1 MFAFGGT
8 INDQSWPEYD
18 AAKCVDNEV
27 EIVVQVNGKI
37 RARMSVGIDDAQ
49 DAVIEKAK
57 NNEKVAA
64 EISSKTV
71 IKELYVKGKLVNIV
85 VK

>member
-1 MFAFGGT
+1 
-8 INDQSWPEYD
+8 
-18 AAKCVDNEV
+18 
-27 EIVVQVNGKI
+27 
-37 RARMSVGIDDAQ
+37 MSVGIDDAQ

-64 EISSKTV
+64 EISGKTV

>member
-1 MFAFGGT
+1 MNFALAVWNT
-8 INDQSWPEYD
+8 LVWWWCPIRSWKKVARASDGAVKLDKSALPE
-18 AAKCVDNEV
+18 KVL
-27 EIVVQVNGKI
+27 
-37 RARMSVGIDDAQ
+37 
-49 DAVIEKAK
+49 AVIEKAK

-64 EISSKTV
+64 EISGKTI